1 LPALARHPSHLMQTL
16 LEIIR
21 KSTEFLAGK
30 GVESPRLQAELLAG
44 HALGLPRMQL
54 YVQFER
60 LLTETELEAIR
71 PLLRRRAQGE
81 PLQYITGGTEFHGLR
96 LKVDQRA
103 LIPRPE
109 TELLV
114 ERLIERTATPPGSIL
129 DLGTGSGAIA
139 LALARQYPEAR
150 VMAVDKSAAALE
162 LAVENARQVQLN
174 GRIQFVNSDW
184 FAAVPPDMRFDLIV
198 ANPPYLSAAETAAT
212 APEVRNFEPVSA
224 LTSGGP
230 DGAEDLQRIIAA
242 APDHLAPGGLLALE
256 TGISQHPGLLA
267 RAREAGFG
275 AVESSSDLTGRD
287 RFVFCRAG

>member
-1 LPALARHPSHLMQTL
+1 MQSL

-60 LLTETELEAIR
+60 LLTEAELE
-71 PLLRRRAQGE
+71 
-81 PLQYITGGTEFHGLR
+81 YITGWTEFHGLR
-96 LKVDQRA
+96 LKVDKRA

-114 ERLIERTATPPGSIL
+114 ERIVERTATPPGSIL

-150 VMAVDKSAAALE
+150 VMAVDNSAAALE
-162 LAVENARQVQLN
+162 LAVENALQVQVGGLV
-174 GRIQFVNSDW
+174 QFLNSDW

-230 DGAEDLQRIIAA
+230 DGAEDLARIIAGA
-242 APDHLAPGGLLALE
+242 RDHLAPGGLLALE

-275 AVESSSDLTGRD
+275 WVESLRDLTGRD
-287 RFVFCRAG
+287 RFIFARLE